1 MSSGVEF
8 EEDVNVYAHR
18 APGSPAPR
26 QGVPQFTS
34 NGRYVPPSAK
44 EPPMVQWLMKHG
56 VKSPIAAQAMLI
68 GIVVVNILITF
79 VVIKYFLL

>member
-8 EEDVNVYAHR
+8 EGDVNTYVHR
-18 APGSPAPR
+18 APGASAPQ

-44 EPPMVQWLMKHG
+44 EPPMVQWLMRHG
-56 VKSPIAAQAMLI
+56 IKSPLAAQAVLI
-68 GIVVVNILITF
+68 GIVVVNIIITY
-79 VVIKYFLL
+79 IIIRYFL

>member
-18 APGSPAPR
+18 APGTPAPQ
-26 QGVPQFTS
+26 QGVPQFNST
-34 NGRYVPPSAK
+34 GRYVPPAAK

-56 VKSPIAAQAMLI
+56 IKSPLVAQAILI
-68 GIVVVNILITF
+68 GIVVINI
-79 VVIKYFLL
+79 VVTYIVIRYLL